1 MKNLTRHVSGK
12 WLIAVLMAVV
22 LVCAAVPAIPEAVDE
37 CENPDGH
44 SWICVPYDEEIH
56 YDPPQEE

>member
-1 MKNLTRHVSGK
+1 MKNLMRHVFGK
-12 WLIAVLMAVV
+12 RLFAVLLAAV
-22 LVCAAVPAIPEAVDE
+22 LACAAVPAIPEAGDE

-44 SWICVPYDEEIH
+44 SWICVPYDEEVH